1 MTRPLRLLT
10 FAVLLA
16 VPASATAQE
25 ENPVRT
31 SVQQLYEAGKSNV
44 LRTAEQSPEEDLSF
58 RPTEEV
64 RTLGQILGHL
74 ADANFM
80 FCAMALGEENPN
92 TSSIE
97 QADPPKN
104 ELIAALT
111 RSYEYCDGAYEQSL
125 EALSSPVDIFGQQ
138 ATRFHAINI
147 NVIHNWEHYGN
158 LVTYVRLRGR
168 VPPSSQQQ

>member
-1 MTRPLRLLT
+1 MNRPLRLLPLA
-10 FAVLLA
+10 FLLTL
-16 VPASATAQE
+16 PATAAAQE
-25 ENPVRT
+25 ENPVST
-31 SVQQLYEAGKSNV
+31 SVQQLYEAGKSNL

-64 RTLGQILGHL
+64 RTLGQVLGHV

-80 FCAMALGEENPN
+80 FCAMALGEDNPN

-97 QADPPKN
+97 EANPPKD
-104 ELIAALT
+104 ELIAALR
-111 RSYEYCDGAYEQSL
+111 RSYEYCDGAYDQSQ
-125 EALSSPVDIFGQQ
+125 EALSSPVEIFGQQ